1 MDRIG
6 ANNFITALLTLP
18 THLLVAAGLLAALV
32 LSFLTFFLIP
42 AITHWFRLRHLQ
54 AGIGALPGRTPPGEF
69 RRLFAADS
77 RLAHLWK
84 EYQDSLHVQ
93 REVRDGQMQAVAVRS
108 TLPAETFFNSQ
119 YVVDARLRTEFFKH
133 LPGIF
138 TGIGIIG
145 TFTGLIEGLRQF
157 QVSEN
162 AATVRASLESLMH
175 SVGEAFLISASAIA
189 AAMIVTF
196 LEKLLLASL
205 YGRTEEIAHS
215 IDARFD
221 AGAGEDYL
229 SRLVKASEDS
239 ASQAKTLKDALV
251 QELADVMRESTGAQI
266 SALRDQQALA
276 AQQIE
281 ETSRKRME
289 AARQDADR
297 LGSTISDSIEK
308 SLRAPLEA
316 IANIVQTASGDQ
328 SARASQMLQEVMARF
343 SERLDAL
350 FGGQVAGITELN
362 RQTAEALQTTL
373 ATAGQQISDVLAAM
387 SDSQRHVL
395 DGNRDREQAMVERTS
410 SAMGTMSETVE
421 QALKEMS
428 DASAQM
434 SNSVQALTKTT
445 TTSLDKMNAGAAQL
459 ESASRSFAAAGERV
473 SGVMGQAS
481 DVSLKL
487 VQASSSLS
495 AGATTMQDGL
505 GDYRAQREAVGHVV
519 SELRATVELARKEA
533 SLTADVLSRIEGS
546 AERLSDAQKQA
557 DQYLSGVSKVLGDAH
572 QAFATSVKKTLE
584 LANTEFHTK
593 LATAVGLLSSTIG
606 ELEAT
611 IGNVA
616 PQRH

>member
-6 ANNFITALLTLP
+6 ANYFITALLTLP

-32 LSFLTFFLIP
+32 LSFVVFFLIP
-42 AITHWFRLRHLQ
+42 AIAHWFRLRHLQ

-69 RRLFAADS
+69 RRLFAPDS

-93 REVRDGQMQAVAVRS
+93 REERDGQMQAVAVRS

-189 AAMIVTF
+189 AAMIATF

-251 QELADVMRESTGAQI
+251 KELADVMRESSGAQI
-266 SALRDQQALA
+266 SAMRDQQALA
-276 AQQIE
+276 TQQIE
-281 ETSRKRME
+281 EASRKRTE
-289 AARQDADR
+289 AARQDAER
-297 LGSTISDSIEK
+297 LGATISDSIEK
-308 SLRAPLEA
+308 SLRAPLQG
-316 IANIVQTASGDQ
+316 IADIVQAASGDQ
-328 SARASQMLQEVMARF
+328 SARASQMLQEVMGRF
-343 SERLDAL
+343 SERLDTL

-373 ATAGQQISDVLAAM
+373 ATAGQQISDVLATM

-395 DGNRDREQAMVERTS
+395 DSNRDREQAMMERTN
-410 SAMGTMSETVE
+410 SAMGTMSQTVE

-434 SNSVQALTKTT
+434 SHSVQALTKTT
-445 TTSLDKMNAGAAQL
+445 ATSLDKMNAGAAHL
-459 ESASRSFAAAGERV
+459 ESASRGFAAAGERV

-505 GDYRAQREAVGHVV
+505 GDYRLQREAVGHVV